1 MWLTFASIQQRRVSS
16 SGKWR
21 SWPGRSRSHLSSS
34 VRIRSWGSMTA
45 LVFGDL
51 VKVFKQTDQMMLWLS
66 NGRSQSKHLNV
77 GSSSAGLW
85 LVSRC
90 FCHWMKLLLRAFR
103 KAQYLSYVNI
113 SLLLI
118 PFRLYQ
124 NMPRNNKQQS
134 HAVWYNLV
142 LNWHVYLFLSSLQK
156 PSRGSSLLPGGMYAS
171 QVRKK
176 RSNFCIL
183 RDYLTNQASV

>member
-1 MWLTFASIQQRRVSS
+1 MTRKGTWSIPEHLSPAGTSFCTRSILHLWVEECSKAVFHESPWSLVLNVTYVSIYTKRRVSS

-34 VRIRSWGSMTA
+34 VRIRDRGSMTA

-66 NGRSQSKHLNV
+66 KGRRQSKHLNV

-90 FCHWMKLLLRAFR
+90 FCHRMKLLSEPLWRHSICPMSIF
-103 KAQYLSYVNI
+103 
-113 SLLLI
+113 
-118 PFRLYQ
+118 
-124 NMPRNNKQQS
+124 
-134 HAVWYNLV
+134 
-142 LNWHVYLFLSSLQK
+142 LF
-156 PSRGSSLLPGGMYAS
+156 
-171 QVRKK
+171 
-176 RSNFCIL
+176 C
-183 RDYLTNQASV
+183 